1 MVSNHSRILRL
12 PGKSAFQ
19 QLRAVS
25 NADPMSEEQIVLGE
39 SEAVDRRQAK
49 ASLKVM
55 V

>member
-1 MVSNHSRILRL
+1 
-12 PGKSAFQ
+12 
-19 QLRAVS
+19 
-25 NADPMSEEQIVLGE
+25 MSEEQIVLGE